1 MSILIS
7 RSITEVNKF
16 DFEAEELQLNRMPAV
31 STPRDDIQQDSDFIE
46 EDEIREIS
54 KNILIGSYNA
64 MNDIFN

>member
-1 MSILIS
+1 MSIPIS

-16 DFEAEELQLNRMPAV
+16 DFEAEELKLNRMPAV

>member
-1 MSILIS
+1 
-7 RSITEVNKF
+7 
-16 DFEAEELQLNRMPAV
+16 MPAD

-54 KNILIGSYNA
+54 KNIMIGSYNA